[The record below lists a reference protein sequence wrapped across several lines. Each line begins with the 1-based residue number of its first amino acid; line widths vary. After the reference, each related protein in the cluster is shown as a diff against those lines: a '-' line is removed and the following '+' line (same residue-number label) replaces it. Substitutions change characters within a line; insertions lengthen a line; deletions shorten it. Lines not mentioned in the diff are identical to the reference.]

1 MPKIFLEPLLPT
13 LPLLSCP
20 ESFLAFPPNSSA
32 FPLLS
37 LVFSWALHHLM
48 SASSLMLFPIPFICG
63 TSWGAGAFL
72 MPVVV
77 YSNLLLS
84 NLCCLAPLSHRS
96 TPPDVHT
103 HLNGRGT
110 PRARRLELNPV
121 QGAASFSGIPPPD
134 PELLGCWMKHGW
146 QAVMFLTTSL
156 EKSQLLH

>member
-1 MPKIFLEPLLPT
+1 
-13 LPLLSCP
+13 
-20 ESFLAFPPNSSA
+20 
-32 FPLLS
+32 
-37 LVFSWALHHLM
+37 
-48 SASSLMLFPIPFICG
+48 
-63 TSWGAGAFL
+63 